1 MIDPAIRNDFFGL
14 DQRVFFN
21 NASYAPLLKCVK
33 TAIDGYLAKIS
44 NLDVGDAEAKVHLDS
59 IRSDAAKLI
68 GATPKEIA
76 FATNT
81 SWGLNL
87 AALGLDWQ
95 TGDELL
101 IPDNEFPSVPYPFR
115 VLEEQ
120 GVVIKY
126 IPTPNGCFSYDEMV
140 KLVTPRTRALAI
152 SFVQYFNGYRND
164 LEQLGEFCKQHEIF
178 FIVDA
183 MQGLGACPLDVKKCQ
198 IDLLAAGGQKWL
210 LSPLGSGFFYVSETA
225 KRPLKSYSTGW
236 MGVDW
241 KLIYTD
247 LRHFDREPFADARRY
262 NLGTYPYIQLWGM
275 AAALRYL
282 VEVGVENIMAHNL
295 ALIDRLVSY
304 IRSEDYYRI
313 NGSIDPH
320 HRSQIVN
327 IGSPANER
335 LQKHLLQS
343 GFMLVYREGG
353 VRVAVNFYNTMAE
366 IDRLIEELTSF
377 KAKEL
382 AVGAASH

>member
-1 MIDPAIRNDFFGL
+1 MIDSAIRNDFIGL
-14 DQRVFFN
+14 DRRVFFN

-33 TAIDGYLAKIS
+33 TAIDDYLAKIS

-59 IRSDAAKLI
+59 IRSDAARLI
-68 GATPKEIA
+68 GATPDEIA
-76 FATNT
+76 FSTNT

-87 AALGLDWQ
+87 AVLGLDWQ
-95 TGDELL
+95 PGDEIL

-126 IPTPNGCFSYDEMV
+126 IPTPNGCFSFDEMV
-140 KLVTPRTRALAI
+140 KLVTPRTRVLAI
-152 SFVQYFNGYRND
+152 SFVQYYNGYRND
-164 LEQLGEFCKQHEIF
+164 LEQLGEFCRQRDIF

-210 LSPLGSGFFYVSETA
+210 LSPLGSGFFYVSKTA
-225 KRPLKSYSTGW
+225 KRPLRSFSTGW
-236 MGVDW
+236 LGVDW
-241 KLIYTD
+241 KLVYTD
-247 LRHFDREPFADARRY
+247 LRHFGREPFDDARRY

-275 AAALRYL
+275 AAALKYI
-282 VEVGVENIMAHNL
+282 VGVGVEKIFAHNS
-295 ALIDRLVSY
+295 ALIDRLFKFIS
-304 IRSEDYYRI
+304 SDDYYRV
-313 NGSIDPH
+313 NGSTEQR
-320 HRSQIVN
+320 HRSQIVS

-343 GFMLVYREGG
+343 GFLLVYREGG
-353 VRVAVNFYNTMAE
+353 VRIAVNFYNTVEE
-366 IDRLIEELTSF
+366 IDRLIAELKTF

-382 AVGAASH
+382 AVGAASS